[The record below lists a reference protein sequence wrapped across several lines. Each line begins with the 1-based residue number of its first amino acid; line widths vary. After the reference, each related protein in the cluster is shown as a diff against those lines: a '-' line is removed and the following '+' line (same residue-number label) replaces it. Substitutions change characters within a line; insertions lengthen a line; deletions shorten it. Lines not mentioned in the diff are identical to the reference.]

1 MQDKLNQDST
11 WNMKVLLES
20 NTIQDN
26 KFWASL
32 AFLNKIF
39 PQSVFSSKAR
49 SFCGINLLLNK
60 IDMNAYWG
68 AQVSHYIA
76 CPFQCSMGVL
86 ISILA
91 CTYLGWEHWK
101 LLDFDLGSWK
111 QEINIK
117 AQTVYEDANH
127 KNKLCYWNGK
137 CKIKRK

>member
-91 CTYLGWEHWK
+91 CTYLGWTLK
-101 LLDFDLGSWK
+101 RTL
-111 QEINIK
+111 K
-117 AQTVYEDANH
+117 AFRFWFRFLKTGDQHEST
-127 KNKLCYWNGK
+127 NGLWG
-137 CKIKRK
+137 RKPQK